1 MQVKNRKKTTEGLL
15 LKTMAGGKQS
25 MAEREGC
32 IKIKRLSQIPETAAS
47 SYVSGG
53 KNRFTLIE
61 LLVVIAIIAI
71 LAAILLPALN
81 KAKTKAQV
89 ISCASAHKQMAYGLL
104 MYAGD
109 FNDRLVTH
117 MGNDITS
124 GGISWSSTYWMRQL
138 IENYK
143 VAKKMFVCPGAKF
156 KSGTGA
162 DYDPAIGKQNFNGTD
177 GATIYAMNAQ
187 LLKSTYWGKTGGM
200 AGVVSRCDTPSKTVL
215 TTNYCF
221 PTMNDDGVKYI
232 TERNITGMAQATEY
246 RVRDHGG
253 AGANF
258 SMIDGHV
265 ETLRFPSN
273 PNKLRFIGRNAWY
286 SRTSTDAA
294 FGHLW
299 YKY

>member
-1 MQVKNRKKTTEGLL
+1 MKDRKKTTEGLL
-15 LKTMAGGKQS
+15 LKTMAGRKQS
-25 MAEREGC
+25 MAEHDGD
-32 IKIKRLSQIPETAAS
+32 IKMKRLSRTPETAAS
-47 SYVSGG
+47 SYVSVG

-71 LAAILLPALN
+71 LAAVLLPALN

-117 MGNDITS
+117 MGNDIAS
-124 GGISWSSTYWMRQL
+124 GGVSWSSTYWMRQL
-138 IENYK
+138 IGNYK

-156 KSGTGA
+156 KPGTGT
-162 DYDPAIGKQNFNGTD
+162 DYDPAIGKGNSNTTD

-187 LLKSTYWGKTGGM
+187 LLKSAYWGRTGGM

-221 PTMNDDGVKYI
+221 PMMNDDGVKYI

-286 SRTSTDAA
+286 SRTSTDSA